1 VTKFQ
6 LFELGF
12 YFGMLGED
20 FDVCGFGVES
30 DPGVGPVA
38 EGFVA
43 GVSASAQCSED
54 FAVQVD

>member
-30 DPGVGPVA
+30 NLGVGFVA

-43 GVSASAQCSED
+43 GTSASAQCSED